1 MFASPGE
8 VTSNSHPPAKEQVKR
23 LVLPVTDTTLVKAA
37 ARSTMAKTSSVL
49 PVFLNERVGVTPV
62 ANGTPRVKV
71 AKMLVALL
79 TVTESATIP
88 ANSACE
94 V

>member
-8 VTSNSHPPAKEQVKR
+8 VTSNSHPPAKEQVR
-23 LVLPVTDTTLVKAA
+23 PLVLPVTETALVKEA
-37 ARSTMAKTSSVL
+37 ARSMMAKTSSVL
-49 PVFLNERVGVTPV
+49 PVFLNESVGLTPV

-79 TVTESATIP
+79 TVTESAAIP
-88 ANSACE
+88 AYSADG